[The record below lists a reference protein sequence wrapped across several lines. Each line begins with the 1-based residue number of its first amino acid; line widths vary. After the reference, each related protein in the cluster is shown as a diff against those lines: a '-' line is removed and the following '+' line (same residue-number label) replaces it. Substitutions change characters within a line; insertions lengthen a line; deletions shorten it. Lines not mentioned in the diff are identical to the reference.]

1 MRTEN
6 RRETDSLQDKQRTQQ
21 SIFLCWLLR
30 GDDAMS
36 NNPEYREI
44 CARLKEIAKLL
55 ENLVGI
61 IEKQNNTVSDLVKK
75 PQKPESLRYV
85 S

>member
-1 MRTEN
+1 
-6 RRETDSLQDKQRTQQ
+6 
-21 SIFLCWLLR
+21 
-30 GDDAMS
+30 MS